1 MTDNT
6 INKAFEAECQA
17 EIARQG
23 DDQKLTGLARDF
35 FNESARHKYS
45 YHFSWMGRP
54 IIQYPQDMAAMQ
66 ELIWSVKP
74 DHMIETG
81 IALAIPHGYY
91 GKIEARSGLALKYGV
106 MIQAGIV
113 DSDYRGTVRVLAFVA
128 GTDIWAIKAGDKIA
142 QLLILPVPEFE
153 PVKVESLDETA
164 RGAGGFG
171 STGR

>member
-1 MTDNT
+1 MNLPIQLLHPAAQLPTRGTEHAAGLDLY
-6 INKAFEAECQA
+6 AAEAC
-17 EIARQG
+17 EI
-23 DDQKLTGLARDF
+23 
-35 FNESARHKYS
+35 
-45 YHFSWMGRP
+45 W
-54 IIQYPQDMAAMQ
+54 PQRCG
-66 ELIWSVKP
+66 
-74 DHMIETG
+74 MIDTS

-153 PVKVESLDETA
+153 PVKVEALGETT